1 MRSIQHY
8 VGTSAHAQTSGTA
21 FESAMKLEW
30 LLFAGVLLAALIPV
44 VRARTRNRWFA
55 TLVIL
60 GAALIVAAAAA
71 FNNHTTRV
79 NELRNQMSR
88 TVPREGRP
96 GGYVSSDSCQSC
108 HPREYH
114 TWHRSYH
121 RTMTQYASPQSVK
134 ADFDDVA
141 LEYQGDKY
149 RLEQRGEE
157 FWAEMPDL
165 EWKRAQLARGRMV
178 RPEETPRTNKRL
190 GMLTGS
196 HHMQAFW
203 YSAPAGNMQLGFPFV
218 WLLDDQKWVPRND
231 TFLMDPNLPHP
242 MQIWN
247 LNCVQ
252 CHTTAGQPRQQS
264 DNKSMMNTHVAEIGI
279 ACEACHGP
287 AHNHINETRNPVR
300 RAKLHWSSA
309 TDPHIVNPA
318 RLDHRASSQVC
329 GQCHGVKWIPAQER
343 WQDEG
348 FSFRPGAD
356 LDQSTPILRPV
367 KHVNEPW
374 LKETLRRD
382 TTFLA
387 DRFWRDGMIRVSGR
401 EFNGLTESPCFQR
414 GTLSCVS
421 CHSMHDSDPND
432 QLARGKESNAACLEC
447 HKSIRVPEHTRHAA
461 NSSGSLCYNC
471 HMPHT
476 TYGLMKAI
484 RSHQIDSPSV
494 DAHVKTGRPN
504 ACNLCHLDKTLDWT
518 ASHLWKW
525 YGKPSDELSAEHKK
539 HSAAALLAL
548 KGEAGQ
554 RALIAWHMGWK
565 PAQEISGHQWLA
577 PYLAQLLEDPY
588 ATVRYI
594 AHRSLK
600 TLPHYE
606 RLFFDYVGS
615 AEDRRLARED
625 AFQIWRE
632 ITNLDRAGAEVLID
646 PGVTRPE
653 WTEFLKQRDDHS
665 MYLQE

>member
-1 MRSIQHY
+1 
-8 VGTSAHAQTSGTA
+8 
-21 FESAMKLEW
+21 MKFEW
-30 LLFAGVLLAALIPV
+30 LLFTAALLAGLIPLLRARARNGWFAVLVLLAAALTITGATMFSERTARRAE
-44 VRARTRNRWFA
+44 VRTQIART
-55 TLVIL
+55 L
-60 GAALIVAAAAA
+60 
-71 FNNHTTRV
+71 
-79 NELRNQMSR
+79 
-88 TVPREGRP
+88 PKEGRP

-108 HPREYH
+108 HPREYQ
-114 TWHRSYH
+114 TWHHSYH
-121 RTMTQYASPQSVK
+121 RTMTQYANPGSVK
-134 ADFDDVA
+134 ANFDNVT

-149 RLEQRGEE
+149 RLEKRGDE

-165 EWKRAQLARGRMV
+165 EWKRAQLARGRPV
-178 RPEETPRTNKRL
+178 GPAETPRVTRRL

-203 YSAPAGNMQLGFPFV
+203 YTAPAPEGNMQLGFPFV
-218 WLLDDQKWVPRND
+218 YLLNDQKWVPRND
-231 TFLMDPNLPHP
+231 TFLMDPTMPHP
-242 MQIWN
+242 LQIWN

-252 CHTTAGQPRQQS
+252 CHTTAGQPRPQPR
-264 DNKSMMNTHVAEIGI
+264 NKTIMDTHVAEIGI
-279 ACEACHGP
+279 SCEACHGP
-287 AHNHINETRNPVR
+287 AHKHIAENRNPVQ
-300 RAKLHWSSA
+300 RAKLHWSTA

-329 GQCHGVKWIPAQER
+329 GQCHGVKWIPAKER

-367 KHVNEPW
+367 KHSNEPW
-374 LKETLRRD
+374 LKQTLQRD
-382 TTFLA
+382 TTFLS
-387 DRFWRDGMIRVSGR
+387 DRFWPDGMIRVSGR
-401 EFNGLTESPCFQR
+401 EFNGLTETPCFQR
-414 GTLSCVS
+414 GTLSCIS
-421 CHSMHDSDPND
+421 CHSMHDSNPDD
-432 QLARGKESNAACLEC
+432 QLARGKESNAACVEC
-447 HKSIRVPEHTRHAA
+447 HKSIRVPEHTHHAA

-494 DAHVKTGRPN
+494 ETTVKTGRPN

-518 ASHLWKW
+518 ATHLTKW
-525 YGKPSDELSAEHKK
+525 YGTKPVDLSTDDKS

-565 PAQEISGHQWLA
+565 PAQEISGRQWLA

-600 TLPHYE
+600 TLPQFD
-606 RLFFDYVGS
+606 RFDFDYVTGP
-615 AEDRRLARED
+615 EHRRRARHE
-625 AFQIWRE
+625 AFRIWRAFKD
-632 ITNLDRAGAEVLID
+632 LDRAGAEVLVD
-646 PGVTRPE
+646 PGATRPE
-653 WTEFLKQRDDHS
+653 WTQFLKQRNDRS